1 MKAIL
6 PCAGY
11 ATRLYPLTENQP
23 KALLEVKGRPILSHI
38 VSKVGEI
45 KAVDEIMVVTN
56 DKFHSHFAEWAKSVN
71 SKVPIKVINDRTTS
85 NETRLGQI
93 GDINFVLKQEKID
106 DDVLVVAGDNLF
118 NFSLLPAHNLFVQ
131 KNKFLNALY
140 DVKSIESA
148 KELGIAKIDEN
159 RRITGFVEKPREPP
173 STLASLGI
181 YFIPRHEV
189 SLIKKYLDEGNNPDK
204 MGFFIAWMLKN
215 SEVHSHVYREKWFD
229 IGWLESLEEA
239 RREFEG

>member
-23 KALLEVKGRPILSHI
+23 KALLEVRGRPILSHI
-38 VSKVGEI
+38 VSKIEEI
-45 KAVDEIMVVTN
+45 KDVDEIIVVTN
-56 DKFHSHFAEWAKSVN
+56 DKFHSHFSEWAKSAD
-71 SKVPIKVINDRTTS
+71 SKIPIKVINDRTTS

-93 GDINFVLKQEKID
+93 GDINLVLKNEKIN

-148 KELGIAKIDEN
+148 KELGIAEIDKN
-159 RRITGFVEKPREPP
+159 SKLTGFVEKPREPP

-181 YFIPRHEV
+181 YFIPQHEV

-204 MGFFIAWMLKN
+204 MGFFIEWMLRN
-215 SEVHSHVYREKWFD
+215 AEVYSHVYHEKWFD